1 MIIINKRTGQPRQP
15 GRFLFMRSETMKAL
29 VQDVLSIFSPKSIEP
44 VLVRSGLSHREKASI
59 QPVGIMSVSWAT
71 SLEELH
77 DALVQKALAA
87 GAVGYHITNV
97 ESHKPGND
105 EQSVLA
111 ATATLY
117 NINDSLAYDD
127 WPL

>member
-1 MIIINKRTGQPRQP
+1 
-15 GRFLFMRSETMKAL
+15 MKAL
-29 VQDVLSIFSPKSIEP
+29 VQDVISIFTAKSIEP
-44 VLVRSGLSHREKASI
+44 ILVRSGLSPREKAAI
-59 QPVGIMSVSWAT
+59 TPVGVTEVSWAT

-77 DALVQKALAA
+77 DALVKKALAA

-97 ESHKPGND
+97 ESHKPGHD

-117 NINDSLAYDD
+117 NIDEKQLD

>member
-1 MIIINKRTGQPRQP
+1 
-15 GRFLFMRSETMKAL
+15 MKAL
-29 VQDVLSIFSPKSIEP
+29 VQDVISIFTAKSIEP
-44 VLVRSGLSHREKASI
+44 ILVRSGLSHREKAAI
-59 QPVGIMSVSWAT
+59 TPVGVTEVSWAT

-77 DALVQKALAA
+77 DALVKKALAA

-97 ESHKPGND
+97 ESHKPGHD

-117 NINDSLAYDD
+117 NIDEKQLD

>member
-1 MIIINKRTGQPRQP
+1 
-15 GRFLFMRSETMKAL
+15 MKAL
-29 VQDVLSIFSPKSIEP
+29 VQDVLSIFSAKSTEP
-44 VLVRSGLSHREKASI
+44 VLVRTGLSHREKAAL

-71 SLEELH
+71 SLEDLH
-77 DALVQKALAA
+77 EALVQKTLAA

-97 ESHKPGND
+97 ESHKPGHD

-117 NINDSLAYDD
+117 NIDEKQAYDS